1 MIQAKFKV
9 DHVVRNETSETIV
22 CNPVYSADKANPNF
36 SWSQATPS
44 GKLELTITNKAAFG
58 YFELGK
64 EYLLNFTKVN

>member
-44 GKLELTITNKAAFG
+44 GKLELTITNRLFRARQG
-58 YFELGK
+58 ISPQLHQG
-64 EYLLNFTKVN
+64 